1 MHASISRSKPETNPD
16 IRDLNNLLS
25 HQIEMIDH
33 AIGSV
38 GEYGEVHLIIEKG
51 RLRFLVTKKSF
62 DVLKVPSEGVVH
74 DLG

>member
-1 MHASISRSKPETNPD
+1 MHASISQSNPNTNLD
-16 IRDLNNLLS
+16 IRDLNYLQS
-25 HQIEMIDH
+25 HQIELIDH

-51 RLRFLVTKKSF
+51 RLRFLVTKKSY
-62 DVLKVPSEGVVH
+62 DMLRVPSEGVVH

>member
-1 MHASISRSKPETNPD
+1 MHASISQSKTGTNQNT
-16 IRDLNNLLS
+16 RDLNNLQS

-51 RLRFLVTKKSF
+51 RLRFLVTQQSF
-62 DVLKVPSEGVVH
+62 DVLKLLSEGVVH
-74 DLG
+74 DIG

>member
-1 MHASISRSKPETNPD
+1 MQ
-16 IRDLNNLLS
+16 S

-33 AIGSV
+33 TIGSV

-51 RLRFLVTKKSF
+51 CLRFLITQKNF

-74 DLG
+74 NLG